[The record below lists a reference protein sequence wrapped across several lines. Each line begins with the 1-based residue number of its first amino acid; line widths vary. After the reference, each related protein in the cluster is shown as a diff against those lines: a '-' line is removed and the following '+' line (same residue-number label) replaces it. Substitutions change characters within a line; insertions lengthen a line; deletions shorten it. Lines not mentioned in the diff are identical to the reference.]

1 MEGSRTRK
9 SIINL
14 SFNAASQLL
23 SALISFVTRTVF
35 IQVFS
40 TKYLGMNAVFADVL
54 SLLSLA
60 DLGIGTAMS
69 YSFYRPLAEGDTRRV
84 TALARFYQR
93 LYRRVAAAVTA
104 AGLLLIPIL
113 PRIITTE
120 VGRDQLTLYYLIS
133 LAGTALSYLCCSR
146 AAVLAA
152 DQRSYVSAGL
162 GMAMGLLRMAAQLAA
177 MLWLKSYTAYLAA
190 AAAGV
195 LLHNVLTSRAAVRRY
210 SFLRDRAELG
220 REDARDIYQ
229 SIGAVFL
236 YKLSSLLLNAT
247 DHILIS
253 VMAGTALAGLYSNYQ
268 LVQNQLTRCISLV
281 FTSLT
286 ASVGNL
292 VVREG
297 ADRRHEVFQCEQA
310 VSFVVCAVAVPCY
323 TALIND
329 FISIWLGR
337 EFLLSPG
344 VVCAAG
350 LNLYLSCVLQPLWSY
365 REATGLYAR
374 TKWVMTVCA
383 GLNILLSVLLGRWMG
398 TAGILLASAAA
409 RLATYVWY
417 EPKLLF
423 QEYFGRSPAPY
434 FRRICQNAALTA
446 LLTAA
451 LAGLARAL
459 PAVSWLGW
467 TARAALSAVLCL
479 AAAAALYGPSKELAP
494 LWKKLGDHRKG

>member
-177 MLWLKSYTAYLAA
+177 MLWLKS
-190 AAAGV
+190 
-195 LLHNVLTSRAAVRRY
+195 
-210 SFLRDRAELG
+210 
-220 REDARDIYQ
+220 
-229 SIGAVFL
+229 
-236 YKLSSLLLNAT
+236 
-247 DHILIS
+247 
-253 VMAGTALAGLYSNYQ
+253 
-268 LVQNQLTRCISLV
+268 
-281 FTSLT
+281 
-286 ASVGNL
+286 
-292 VVREG
+292 
-297 ADRRHEVFQCEQA
+297 
-310 VSFVVCAVAVPCY
+310 
-323 TALIND
+323 
-329 FISIWLGR
+329 
-337 EFLLSPG
+337 
-344 VVCAAG
+344 
-350 LNLYLSCVLQPLWSY
+350 
-365 REATGLYAR
+365 
-374 TKWVMTVCA
+374 
-383 GLNILLSVLLGRWMG
+383 
-398 TAGILLASAAA
+398 
-409 RLATYVWY
+409 
-417 EPKLLF
+417 
-423 QEYFGRSPAPY
+423 
-434 FRRICQNAALTA
+434 
-446 LLTAA
+446 
-451 LAGLARAL
+451 
-459 PAVSWLGW
+459 
-467 TARAALSAVLCL
+467 
-479 AAAAALYGPSKELAP
+479 
-494 LWKKLGDHRKG
+494 